1 MARTTLS
8 MHHIARV
15 EGHGNVH
22 VSIEDGKVRD
32 VQMNIV
38 EPARLFESMVVG
50 RPYDKISYIASRICG
65 ICSSS
70 HVVTDLLAIE
80 DAFGVEVSDRTRMLR
95 ELLVYGSYLQNH
107 ASHLFVFAA
116 PDFAGEESLFPLA
129 VTEPELF
136 NGGLVIKALG
146 NELCTKV
153 GGRSI
158 HPITAVVGG
167 FTHEISPE
175 EYIEL
180 ADKLRDMRPFAEKVV
195 DVFAAF
201 PVPDIATK
209 GDFLALREEGHYAVV
224 SGRPCFAKDGFEFD
238 CAQYRDYIEEY
249 QVAHS
254 AAYFSRRRGTQE
266 TFAASAL
273 ARINV
278 SWNELTRE
286 ARLAAAKAGLRPP
299 SLNPYSNNVA
309 QAVEL
314 VDVCVR
320 CEAML
325 RELAEGEGSSEPV
338 DFEPR
343 AGRGVGMTEAP
354 RGTLVHD
361 VEFDEAGRVVHA
373 NIITPTV
380 HNLSDTEHNVF
391 QVAEL
396 LANQGADEGTI
407 RLEVE
412 KLVRAYDPCLSCSV
426 H

>member
-224 SGRPCFAKDGFEFD
+224 SGRPCFAKDGLEFD

-254 AAYFSRRRGTQE
+254 AAYFSRRRDTQE

>member
-1 MARTTLS
+1 M
-8 MHHIARV
+8 
-15 EGHGNVH
+15 
-22 VSIEDGKVRD
+22 
-32 VQMNIV
+32 
-38 EPARLFESMVVG
+38 
-50 RPYDKISYIASRICG
+50 
-65 ICSSS
+65 
-70 HVVTDLLAIE
+70 
-80 DAFGVEVSDRTRMLR
+80 
-95 ELLVYGSYLQNH
+95 
-107 ASHLFVFAA
+107 
-116 PDFAGEESLFPLA
+116 
-129 VTEPELF
+129 
-136 NGGLVIKALG
+136 
-146 NELCTKV
+146 
-153 GGRSI
+153 
-158 HPITAVVGG
+158 
-167 FTHEISPE
+167 
-175 EYIEL
+175 
-180 ADKLRDMRPFAEKVV
+180 
-195 DVFAAF
+195 
-201 PVPDIATK
+201 
-209 GDFLALREEGHYAVV
+209 
-224 SGRPCFAKDGFEFD
+224 
-238 CAQYRDYIEEY
+238 
-249 QVAHS
+249 
-254 AAYFSRRRGTQE
+254 
-266 TFAASAL
+266 
-273 ARINV
+273 